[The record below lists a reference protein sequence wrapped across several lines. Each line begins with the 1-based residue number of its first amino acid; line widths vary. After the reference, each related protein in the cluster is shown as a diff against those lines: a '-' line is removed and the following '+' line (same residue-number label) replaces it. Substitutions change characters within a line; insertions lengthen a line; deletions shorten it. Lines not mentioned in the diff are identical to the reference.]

1 VLHDLHLPVD
11 RLLAVHGQRL
21 AGELLAAGLGVADP
35 DGAELPLPNLGAELV
50 LALEALLPA
59 HPRGGLD
66 AAQLPLQPAGGA
78 VRRLPPIRRRRR
90 HHNATAPAG
99 TESLGGPRSGEL
111 LILLGP
117 RLGLAAGADMAKAGL
132 QTAMCAGMTI
142 WVWVWDNFFHPRII
156 RRVPDTLPPL

>member
-78 VRRLPPIRRRRR
+78 VRRLPPTRRRRR
-90 HHNATAPAG
+90 HHNATAPAPAG

-132 QTAMCAGMTI
+132 QTATCGGMAI
-142 WVWVWDNFFHPRII
+142 WV
-156 RRVPDTLPPL
+156 RVSDTCQVSDSMNMGMG